1 MVETDQTTLST
12 LTGAFTLK
20 YRQMYYAGVIHNV
33 LYPSFICKWV
43 GSITFRLSW
52 VGSIT
57 SRLGW
62 VSGCIG
68 FEAKIDF
75 IEQKTYDLVFLRVVS
90 IWYGFFFFFFSNKKF
105 NNILFSFLLIQVR
118 DQVS

>member
-1 MVETDQTTLST
+1 MVETDQTTLSA

-20 YRQMYYAGVIHNV
+20 YRQMYHAGLIHNV
-33 LYPSFICKWV
+33 LYPSFFCKWV
-43 GSITFRLSW
+43 GSITF
-52 VGSIT
+52 
-57 SRLGW
+57 RLGW

-90 IWYGFFFFFFSNKKF
+90 IWYGFFFFFFLNKKF